1 MQWRKDSLLNNWCWK
16 NWIAMCKRM
25 KLEHSNII
33 HKNKLKVDWIKDL
46 NVRPNTLKF
55 LGENTGRTLFDI
67 NYSKILNNGTSNG
80 LIFKMYK
87 QCIRFNIKVKV
98 LVTQWTPT
106 LCDPMN
112 YSPPGSSVHGILQ
125 TRILEWVAIP
135 FSRGYSPPRI
145 EPGLLHCRQIIY
157 HLSHQ
162 GSKNGQKIQID
173 ISPQVKLLFLLQ
185 RGAPLDLYF
194 PVLDFLPLED
204 LMKI

>member
-1 MQWRKDSLLNNWCWK
+1 
-16 NWIAMCKRM
+16 
-25 KLEHSNII
+25 
-33 HKNKLKVDWIKDL
+33 
-46 NVRPNTLKF
+46 
-55 LGENTGRTLFDI
+55 
-67 NYSKILNNGTSNG
+67 
-80 LIFKMYK
+80 MYK

-162 GSKNGQKIQID
+162 GSKNRQKIQID